1 MPRLSVHCVITQ
13 HDGRTQQSRR
23 DTWID
28 AQDFRELAL
37 AATAQLRLSPDRCEY
52 TLFAPDVGKAFVGV
66 LLEVVHDGLSALV
79 GPMGGPAVPDA
90 LAGEERCT
98 FDELMSLTGFD
109 ADAGARGLH
118 PVTVVYAGCFGLG
131 VVMPERHPKESG
143 AEYRVRRAT
152 VERVRLERGRH
163 EGFHVLRY
171 EAPSAAWRAE
181 DLEALLER
189 SYALLP
195 PCEPRW
201 RESGTIMHEPSP
213 ASEASAGMSRCALEV
228 QRGDFV
234 AHLRLPAFPVSALAG
249 WLANRRCEISL
260 RHPIG
265 RERWSA
271 LTRRG
276 GVGERLGAETRY
288 SAA

>member
-1 MPRLSVHCVITQ
+1 MPRLSVHCAITH

-23 DTWID
+23 DTWIE
-28 AQDFRELAL
+28 AEDFRELAL

-52 TLFAPDVGKAFVGV
+52 TLFTPDVGKAFVGV

-79 GPMGGPAVPDA
+79 GPMGGPAVPES
-90 LAGEERCT
+90 LAGEQSCP
-98 FDELMSLTGFD
+98 FDELMFHTGFD
-109 ADAGARGLH
+109 TDAEARGLH
-118 PVTVVYAGCFGLG
+118 PVTVIYAGCFGHGLTS
-131 VVMPERHPKESG
+131 PERHPKESD
-143 AEYRVRRAT
+143 AQYRVRRAS

-171 EAPSAAWRAE
+171 EVPADEWRAD

-189 SYALLP
+189 DYALLP
-195 PCEPRW
+195 PSEPRW
-201 RESGTIMHEPSP
+201 RESGTITHEPSL
-213 ASEASAGMSRCALEV
+213 ADEATAGGSRCALEV

-249 WLANRRCEISL
+249 WLAHRRCEISL

-265 RERWSA
+265 REPWAA

-276 GVGERLGAETRY
+276 GVAERVRPETRY

>member
-79 GPMGGPAVPDA
+79 GPMGGPAVPDS

-118 PVTVVYAGCFGLG
+118 
-131 VVMPERHPKESG
+131 
-143 AEYRVRRAT
+143 
-152 VERVRLERGRH
+152 
-163 EGFHVLRY
+163 
-171 EAPSAAWRAE
+171 
-181 DLEALLER
+181 R
-189 SYALLP
+189 SK
-195 PCEPRW
+195 
-201 RESGTIMHEPSP
+201 
-213 ASEASAGMSRCALEV
+213 MSCSR
-228 QRGDFV
+228 
-234 AHLRLPAFPVSALAG
+234 LRLDL
-249 WLANRRCEISL
+249 
-260 RHPIG
+260 
-265 RERWSA
+265 
-271 LTRRG
+271 
-276 GVGERLGAETRY
+276 
-288 SAA
+288 